1 MGLLSGKRGVIMGI
15 ANDRSI
21 ATSIAKALH
30 KEGAKIAYSYLPD
43 QGPRNRNYERIKQI
57 TGDLDPVFLEPCD
70 VGQDSDIEAFFKK
83 AGTELE
89 HIDFIVHS
97 IAFAPTEDIKKK
109 TIAASR
115 EGFTQAMDISV
126 YSLLKTCQAASPY
139 LNEHASICA
148 LSYFGGEKV
157 MPGYNLMG
165 VCKSA
170 LEMAVRYAAYDLGEQ
185 KVRVNAIS
193 AGPIKTLA
201 ASAVGDFKRMLSM
214 NEQTSP
220 LRVNISAE
228 DVANSALY
236 LTSDL
241 SKHVTGE
248 ILHVDSGFN
257 IMGAV
262 Q

>member
-1 MGLLSGKRGVIMGI
+1 
-15 ANDRSI
+15 
-21 ATSIAKALH
+21 
-30 KEGAKIAYSYLPD
+30 
-43 QGPRNRNYERIKQI
+43 
-57 TGDLDPVFLEPCD
+57 
-70 VGQDSDIEAFFKK
+70 
-83 AGTELE
+83 
-89 HIDFIVHS
+89 
-97 IAFAPTEDIKKK
+97 
-109 TIAASR
+109 
-115 EGFTQAMDISV
+115 
-126 YSLLKTCQAASPY
+126 
-139 LNEHASICA
+139 
-148 LSYFGGEKV
+148 
-157 MPGYNLMG
+157 MPGYNMMG

-220 LRVNISAE
+220 LRNNISAE
-228 DVANSALY
+228 DVANSAIY

-241 SKHVTGE
+241 SKQVTGE